1 MKKAVFTVFTVFLLI
16 FPQILQGNSELTAAG
31 GKTHAIILMLQV
43 AIYFI
48 ILFSLAIVFSVQY
61 LRNRKKNY
69 TTSATLK
76 PKKRDISDKT
86 ETQILPKKQ
95 QPVSLW
101 IRVPLLILISI
112 IFCALKPF
120 LEVFSRILA
129 KVLSGGIR
137 EIHATYYAIFMC
149 VFYFFCWK
157 VLSRIYKMK
166 SEIPSTSGDPKM
178 EKTAFIKEKEKEEN
192 AWQTKPQDQWNQTDH
207 QN

>member
-1 MKKAVFTVFTVFLLI
+1 MKKATFSVFTVFLLI

-31 GKTHAIILMLQV
+31 GKTCATSWNIMV

-48 ILFSLAIVFSVQY
+48 ILFLLAIVFPVLY
-61 LRNRKKNY
+61 LRNKKKNY

-76 PKKRDISDKT
+76 PTNREMSDKT
-86 ETQILPKKQ
+86 ETQIPPKKQ

-129 KVLSGGIR
+129 AALSGGVR
-137 EIHATYYAIFMC
+137 EIYLSFYGIFIG

-157 VLSRIYKMK
+157 ALSGIYKMK
-166 SEIPSTSGDPKM
+166 K
-178 EKTAFIKEKEKEEN
+178 
-192 AWQTKPQDQWNQTDH
+192 
-207 QN
+207 